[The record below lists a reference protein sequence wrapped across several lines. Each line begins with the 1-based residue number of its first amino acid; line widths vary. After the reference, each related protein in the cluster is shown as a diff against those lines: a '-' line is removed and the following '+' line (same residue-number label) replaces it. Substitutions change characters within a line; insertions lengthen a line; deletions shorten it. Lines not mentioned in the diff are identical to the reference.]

1 MELLL
6 ASGND
11 HKRREFAAL
20 FPDAR
25 IQTPRD
31 LSIDF
36 DHPETGSTFLENALG
51 KARALRRACEERE
64 IENIP
69 VIIADDSGISVD
81 ALDGAPGLYSA
92 RFGSELPEPPRSDA
106 ERTSLLLE
114 RLAGTEDRGA
124 HYTCAMV
131 ALCARERFVL
141 AQEIWEGEIAR
152 EVSRGTGGFGY
163 DPVFLVPGTG
173 LTVADIGDEEKHRIS
188 HRGKAARHIRRILQA
203 S

>member
-20 FPDAR
+20 FPEAR
-25 IQTPRD
+25 ILTPRD
-31 LSIDF
+31 LDIDF

-51 KARALRRACEERE
+51 KARALYRACEAQELAQV
-64 IENIP
+64 P

-92 RFGSELPEPPRSDA
+92 RFGSDLPEPPRSDA
-106 ERTSLLLE
+106 ERTALLLR
-114 RLAGTEDRGA
+114 RLAGTENRNA

-131 ALCARERFVL
+131 ALLDPERFVV

-152 EVSRGTGGFGY
+152 EVSSGTGGFGY

-188 HRGKAARHIRRILQA
+188 HRGKAAGHIRTFLVTN
-203 S
+203 